1 MIWKFVLSLYLGIG
15 NGVADDLE
23 VCIVPLFRD
32 KKWGSR

>member
-1 MIWKFVLSLYLGIG
+1 MIRRFVLSLYLGIR
-15 NGVADDLE
+15 NGVADDSE